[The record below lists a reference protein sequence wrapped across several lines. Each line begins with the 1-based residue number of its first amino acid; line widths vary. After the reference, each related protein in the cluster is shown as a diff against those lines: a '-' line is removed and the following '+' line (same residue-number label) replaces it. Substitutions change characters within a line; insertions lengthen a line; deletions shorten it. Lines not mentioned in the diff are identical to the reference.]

1 MARNNIRGRTSMML
15 QIVPT
20 SWWSWDVKVSD
31 EARPVADIAMS
42 WWREKGALAI
52 DGARYRVY
60 REAPLSGAFVLA
72 GAGGVLA
79 RAEKPSVF
87 RREFV
92 VRHAGREYTLRPRSM
107 FRRAFVLLDG
117 SREVGSLAPQ
127 SAFTRKAAADLPH
140 DLPLPVRAFIV
151 WLILVSWRRAQDS

>member
-1 MARNNIRGRTSMML
+1 MVL

-20 SWWSWDVKVSD
+20 HWYSWDFTVTD
-31 EARPVADIAMS
+31 ESRTVADIAMS
-42 WWREKGALAI
+42 WWGEKGALTI
-52 DGARYRVY
+52 DHTTYRVY
-60 REAPLSGAFVLA
+60 REALMSGAFVLEHA
-72 GAGGVLA
+72 GSVLA

-92 VRHAGREYTLRPRSM
+92 IRHAGREYTLRPRSM
-107 FRRAFVLLDG
+107 FRRAFVLVEG
-117 SREVGSLAPQ
+117 SREVGSLAPT

-151 WLILVSWRRAQDS
+151 WLVVISWRRAQDS

>member
-1 MARNNIRGRTSMML
+1 MML

-20 SWWSWDVKVSD
+20 SWCSWDFKVSD
-31 EARPVADIAMS
+31 DSRPVADIAMS
-42 WWREKGALAI
+42 RWRENGALAI
-52 DGARYRVY
+52 DGVTYWVY
-60 REAPLSGAFVLA
+60 REVPLFGDFILE

-92 VRHAGREYTLRPRSM
+92 LRYAGREYTLRPRSI

-117 SREVGSLAPQ
+117 AREIGSLAPKI
-127 SAFTRKAAADLPH
+127 AFTRDAAVDLP
-140 DLPLPVRAFIV
+140 PTLPVPLHMFIV
-151 WLILVSWRRAQDS
+151 WLTVISWRRDY